1 MTPAPPGGG
10 LARFGALWA
19 CYFAAIGAFNPYAPL
34 WFKELGFST
43 LAIGT
48 LAALQAWTRVLA
60 PYGWG
65 WMGDHHR
72 GGAGRVRLIQ
82 WAAGASVLAASA
94 LLWTR
99 GYTAVAV
106 AVTLLFLANAGVVPL
121 SEAVLARHLQA
132 LGQMNSTRYGRVRLW
147 GSVGFI
153 LAVTG
158 YGFAL
163 EAVGLSWFP
172 VLLLA
177 MYAALWIATMR
188 LPAAAE
194 AAASTGPAPA
204 IWPVVRQ
211 PEVVWFLASAFFTV
225 LAHSAL
231 YAFFS
236 LYLDDLGHDKRMVG
250 LLWAVSVA
258 VEIVFFWRQGPLFD
272 RFDAHRWLAI
282 AAAVTALRFVATAGF
297 GGSLLVLVLA
307 QATHAITFA
316 AHHSACILLVTRHFP
331 GALRGRGQALYA
343 TIGYGLSG
351 VLGGLGGG
359 WLSARAGFSAVFW
372 AAAGA
377 AALGVACA
385 VASRRASLAAAGGP
399 SAGSSRGAGGR

>member
-1 MTPAPPGGG
+1 MSAAPGGG

-19 CYFAAIGAFNPYAPL
+19 CYFAAIGAFNPYSPL

-48 LAALQAWTRVLA
+48 LVALQSWTRVLA

-65 WMGDHHR
+65 WLGDHLH
-72 GGAGRVRLIQ
+72 GGAGRVRLIR
-82 WAAGASVLAASA
+82 WAAGLSLGVACA

-99 GYTAVAV
+99 SYTAVAI

-132 LGQMNSTRYGRVRLW
+132 RGQLDSARYGRVRLW

-153 LAVTG
+153 LAVTV

-163 EAVGLSWFP
+163 EALSLAWFP
-172 VLLLA
+172 VLVLGL
-177 MYAALWIATMR
+177 YLALWTATLR
-188 LPAAAE
+188 LPATPE
-194 AAASTGPAPA
+194 ESSRSGTAPPV
-204 IWPVVRQ
+204 WPVLRQ
-211 PEVVWFLASAFFTV
+211 PEVAWFFASAFFTV
-225 LAHSAL
+225 LAHVAL

-236 LYLDDLGHDKRMVG
+236 LYLDAMGHDKRTVG

-272 RFDAHRWLAI
+272 RLDVHRWLAV
-282 AAAVTALRFVATAGF
+282 AAAVTALRFVVIAAF
-297 GGSLLVLVLA
+297 GGSLALLVVA
-307 QATHAITFA
+307 QALHAITFA
-316 AHHSACILLVTRHFP
+316 AHHSACILMVNRHFP
-331 GALRGRGQALYA
+331 GALRGRGQALY
-343 TIGYGLSG
+343 TMLGYGVSG
-351 VLGGLGGG
+351 VIGGVGGG
-359 WLSARAGFSAVFW
+359 WLSARFGFEAVFW
-372 AAAGA
+372 AASVA

-385 VASRRASLAAAGGP
+385 LASRRAVAD
-399 SAGSSRGAGGR
+399 GSSRVEVGR